1 MNKIKTIIKVAAT
14 VADII
19 VATAIVVDLTKYGYK
34 KIMKNKKVAKSNN
47 VEAEVI
53 EEVPANTEN

>member
-34 KIMKNKKVAKSNN
+34 KIMKNNKVAKCNN

>member
-1 MNKIKTIIKVAAT
+1 MNKIKSIIRCAAI

>member
-1 MNKIKTIIKVAAT
+1 MNKIKSIIKVAAI